1 MNKIK
6 ETEKSIII
14 INSLKVMISYI
25 NLNFTFNKLII
36 IRQINIREY
45 EKLINETIANN

>member
-6 ETEKSIII
+6 EIEKSIII

-25 NLNFTFNKLII
+25 NLNLTLSKLII
-36 IRQINIREY
+36 IRQINIKEY
-45 EKLINETIANN
+45 EKLINEIIANN